1 LKFIKVSFQRA
12 IICMKRV
19 PNKRFVLI
27 LLRRCNLSN
36 AISDCA
42 ALNVSPISHCMGLQ
56 NWWFLMC

>member
-19 PNKRFVLI
+19 PNKRVVLI

-36 AISDCA
+36 AISDCV
-42 ALNVSPISHCMGLQ
+42 ALNVSAISHCMGLQ